1 MVCSRCITVL
11 QSSLQELSLA
21 VLDIGLGRVTVS
33 GLSHLKSPA
42 VLEDTIKALDFE
54 IVPNKENRLVAEIKN
69 IIQEVFKNQTYR
81 DSKIKFS
88 QLLSEKLNLSY
99 DILSAAFSK
108 AEGITLNSYIIQKRI
123 EKIKE
128 YLLHTDISLT
138 EIAFLMDYSSVFH
151 LSHQFKVVTSLTPSQ
166 FKQMNFARHMQSLA
180 LN

>member
-1 MVCSRCITVL
+1 MVCNRCITVL
-11 QSSLQELSLA
+11 KSSLEELSLA
-21 VLDIGLGRVTVS
+21 VLDIGLGKVTVS

-42 VLEDTIKALDFE
+42 LLEDTIKALDFE
-54 IVPNKENRLVAEIKN
+54 IIPGKESKLVADIKN
-69 IIQEVFKNQTYR
+69 IIHEVFKNQTYR
-81 DSKIKFS
+81 DSKVKFS

-99 DILSAAFSK
+99 DNLSSIFSK
-108 AEGITLNSYIIQKRI
+108 AEGLTLSSYIIHKRI

-166 FKQMNFARHMQSLA
+166 FKQINFAQHMQSLA